1 MTKTRNGKPI
11 ALVTCYFQPNYGS
24 QLQAYATQ
32 SLFDRMGVPNETI
45 CIDGL
50 RREINRAK
58 YRYFLSRIWDV
69 NTVKDKF
76 ATVKKAWAL
85 KTKGEDFKANMAE
98 RKRMF
103 DDFAKTMFHVSRVYN
118 SKDELGEN
126 AHDYSAFVVGS
137 DQLWLPSNIEADYY
151 TLNFV
156 PKGIPKIAL
165 ATSFGISR
173 LPKRQAKKAERF
185 LKRIDFCSVREKS
198 GQKLIKDLTGRDVPV
213 VCDPTILFTA
223 EEWADIIPSERFIQ
237 EPYLFCYFLGNNP
250 VQREFVKRFK
260 EVTGYKIV
268 QLQHCDEYIKS
279 DVGFPDDTPYNV
291 GPAQFVQLIR
301 DAEYVFTDSFHASV
315 FSLLHRKRFF
325 TFRRYNSDSVVSTNG
340 RLYSLLSLVG
350 QEERLLKGDEDVRQC
365 MARGVDYDAVHKKLG
380 ELREFTKQ
388 FIEDALT
395 KSGIAYDSY
404 RR

>member
-1 MTKTRNGKPI
+1 MQTKKL

-32 SLFDRMGVPNETI
+32 LLFDKMNVPNETI

-50 RREINRAK
+50 RREINAAK
-58 YRYFLSRIWDV
+58 YKYFLSRIWDIH
-69 NTVKDKF
+69 TVKDKY
-76 ATVKKAWAL
+76 ATVKKVWAL
-85 KTKGEDFKANMAE
+85 KTKGEELKRSMAI
-98 RKRMF
+98 RNAMF
-103 DDFAKTMFHVSRVYN
+103 QDFAQSKFHLSKAFPSKT
-118 SKDELGEN
+118 ELGKE
-126 AHDYSAFVVGS
+126 AHGYSAFVVGS

-156 PKGIPKIAL
+156 PDGIPKIAL
-165 ATSFGISR
+165 STSFGISK
-173 LPKRQAKKAERF
+173 LPNRQAHKAAAF

-198 GQKLIKDLTGRDVPV
+198 GQKIIKDLTGREVPV

-223 EEWADIIPSERFIQ
+223 EEWAETVPSGRFIQ

-250 VQREFVKRFK
+250 GQREFVKRFK
-260 EVTGYKIV
+260 EATGYKIV
-268 QLQHCDEYIKS
+268 QLQHCDEYIRS
-279 DVGFPDDTPYNV
+279 DVGFPDYAPYNV

-315 FSLLHRKRFF
+315 FSLLHGKRFF
-325 TFRRYNSDSVVSTNG
+325 TFRRYNNDSIVSTNG

-350 QEERLLKGDEDVRQC
+350 QEDRLLKGDEDVKQC
-365 MARGVDYDAVHKKLG
+365 MARGIDYNEVHKKLA
-380 ELREFTKQ
+380 ELRDFTKQ
-388 FIEDALT
+388 FVENALT

>member
-1 MTKTRNGKPI
+1 MDKKKL

-32 SLFDRMGVPNETI
+32 LLFDKMGVPNETI

-50 RREINRAK
+50 RGEINKAK

-76 ATVKKAWAL
+76 ATVKKVWAM
-85 KTKGEDFKANMAE
+85 KTKGEEFRAGMAE

-103 DDFAKTMFHVSRVYN
+103 DDFARTMFHVSKAYN
-118 SKDELGEN
+118 SKAELGKA
-126 AHDYSAFVVGS
+126 AHGYSAFVVGS

-156 PKGIPKIAL
+156 PDDVSKIAL

-173 LPKRQAKKAERF
+173 LPKRQARKAARF
-185 LKRIDFCSVREKS
+185 LKRIDYCSVREQS
-198 GQKLIKDLTGRDVPV
+198 GQRIVKELAGRDVPV

-223 EEWADIIPSERFIQ
+223 EDWATVTEPERFVG
-237 EPYLFCYFLGNNP
+237 EPYMFCYFLGNNP
-250 VQREFVKRFK
+250 EQRELVRRFK
-260 EVTGYKIV
+260 RETGYKIV

-279 DVGFPDDTPYNV
+279 DVGFPDIAPYNV
-291 GPAQFVQLIR
+291 GPKEFIRLIR
-301 DAEYVFTDSFHASV
+301 DAEYVFTDSFHCSV
-315 FSLLHRKRFF
+315 FSMLHSKKFF
-325 TFRRYNSDSVVSTNG
+325 TFRRYNSDSTVSTNG

-350 QEERLLKGDEDVRQC
+350 LENRLLQGNEDVHECMNLAIDYVQVHERLAKLRQS
-365 MARGVDYDAVHKKLG
+365 
-380 ELREFTKQ
+380 TKC
-388 FIEDALT
+388 FVENALV
-395 KSGIAYDSY
+395 KSGIDYTAY
-404 RR
+404 